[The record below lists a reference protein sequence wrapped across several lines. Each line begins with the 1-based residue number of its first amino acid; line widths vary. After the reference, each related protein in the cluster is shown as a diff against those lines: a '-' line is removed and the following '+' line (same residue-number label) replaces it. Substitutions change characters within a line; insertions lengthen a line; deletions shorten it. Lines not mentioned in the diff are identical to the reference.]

1 MRPAVIFIIL
11 TVMIDAMGIGLIIPV
26 MPDLI
31 AQVQSADLSRAALWG
46 GVLAT
51 TFAVMQFLFSP
62 LVGSLSDRF
71 GRRPVLLTSLSVM
84 ALDYVLMAL
93 AGSIWLLLLGRVIG
107 GISAATGATASAYMA
122 DITRPE
128 KRVAAFGMIGAGFGA
143 GFVLGPVAGGFLAGF
158 GTRAPF
164 WAAAVLAA
172 GNVIFGWIVLRETV
186 NTRSAAPLSWRRANP
201 LGALRALGDLPG
213 VSRLLL
219 VYFLYHL
226 AFAVYPSV
234 WSYFGKAQFGWSPAM
249 IGGSLALFGAA
260 MAVVQGGADPARAAP
275 LCRTRHRAD
284 RLCLLHH
291 HFRADRNSHMGQRD
305 PDPDPACR
313 TRGRDPAC
321 ATGTDVSPRHPRAAR
336 RVARAAHLGI
346 GAGDGGRPLGYDI
359 RLCRL
364 HQRFD
369 PCLFCGRAFCAVDD
383 PVGGRLGALPAR
395 AYKSRACGLT

>member
-11 TVMIDAMGIGLIIPV
+11 TVMIDAMSIGLIIPV

-128 KRVAAFGMIGAGFGA
+128 KRAAAFGMIGAGFGA
-143 GFVLGPVAGGFLAGF
+143 GFVLGPVAGGFLAEF

-260 MAVVQGGADPARAAP
+260 MAVVQGGLIRPVLHRFAERGTVLIGFACSITTFGLIATVTWGSAILILTPLAALAGVIPPALQALMSARVTPERQGALQGLLTSASALAMVVAP
-275 LCRTRHRAD
+275 LVMTSV
-284 RLCLLHH
+284 
-291 HFRADRNSHMGQRD
+291 F
-305 PDPDPACR
+305 
-313 TRGRDPAC
+313 
-321 ATGTDVSPRHPRAAR
+321 AAFTSASTPVYFAGAPFVLSMILSVVALVLFR
-336 RVARAAHLGI
+336 RVRINPAH
-346 GAGDGGRPLGYDI
+346 
-359 RLCRL
+359 
-364 HQRFD
+364 
-369 PCLFCGRAFCAVDD
+369 VD
-383 PVGGRLGALPAR
+383 
-395 AYKSRACGLT
+395 

>member
-51 TFAVMQFLFSP
+51 TFAVMPFLFSP

-128 KRVAAFGMIGAGFGA
+128 KRAAAFGMIGAGFGA
-143 GFVLGPVAGGFLAGF
+143 GFVLGPVAGGFLAEF

-260 MAVVQGGADPARAAP
+260 MAVVQGGLIRPVLHRFAERGTVLIGFACSITTFGLIATVTWGSAILILTPLAALAGVIPPALQALMSARVTPERQGALQGLLTSASALAMVVAP
-275 LCRTRHRAD
+275 LVMTSV
-284 RLCLLHH
+284 
-291 HFRADRNSHMGQRD
+291 F
-305 PDPDPACR
+305 
-313 TRGRDPAC
+313 
-321 ATGTDVSPRHPRAAR
+321 AAFTSASTPVYFAGAPFVLSMILSVVALVLFR
-336 RVARAAHLGI
+336 RVRINPA
-346 GAGDGGRPLGYDI
+346 P
-359 RLCRL
+359 
-364 HQRFD
+364 
-369 PCLFCGRAFCAVDD
+369 VD
-383 PVGGRLGALPAR
+383 
-395 AYKSRACGLT
+395 

>member
-71 GRRPVLLTSLSVM
+71 GRRPVLLTSLTVM

-128 KRVAAFGMIGAGFGA
+128 KRAAAFGMIGAGFGA
-143 GFVLGPVAGGFLAGF
+143 GFVLGPVAGGFLAEF

-249 IGGSLALFGAA
+249 IGGALALFGAA
-260 MAVVQGGADPARAAP
+260 MAVVQGGLIWPVLHRFAERGTVLIGFACSITTFGLIATVTWGSAILILTPLAALAGVIPPALQALMSARVTPERQGALQGLLTSASALAMVVAP
-275 LCRTRHRAD
+275 LVMTSV
-284 RLCLLHH
+284 
-291 HFRADRNSHMGQRD
+291 F
-305 PDPDPACR
+305 
-313 TRGRDPAC
+313 
-321 ATGTDVSPRHPRAAR
+321 AAFTSASTPVYFAGAPFVLSMILSVVALVLFR
-336 RVARAAHLGI
+336 RVRINPAH
-346 GAGDGGRPLGYDI
+346 
-359 RLCRL
+359 
-364 HQRFD
+364 
-369 PCLFCGRAFCAVDD
+369 VD
-383 PVGGRLGALPAR
+383 
-395 AYKSRACGLT
+395 